1 MKSYQIHFIRHGLT
15 DGNVKG
21 QYIGSTDLS
30 LCEDGRKAV
39 EELCENY
46 EYPGASAFI
55 TSPMKRCT
63 ETLSIIY
70 PQAVHI
76 PIEDLRECDFG
87 LFEGMTAKEL
97 EKSPS
102 FAEWISGDAS
112 VPPLDGESG
121 EHFANRVCSAFEQIV
136 SGLMK
141 TGTTSCVIMTH
152 GGVIS
157 MLLSKYGLPQAQ
169 PVDWPCE
176 PGCGY
181 TVRIHPQ
188 LWASGRVMEVCSRLP
203 YSSDDEEDEDE
214 HMTVEE
220 FLTGEYLDEDFEFD
234 EEDLGDFYNP
244 DME

>member
-1 MKSYQIHFIRHGLT
+1 MKSYQIHLIRHGLT
-15 DGNVKG
+15 EGNING
-21 QYIGSTDLS
+21 QYIGSTDLP
-30 LCEDGRKAV
+30 LCSEGKTAIRKLNK
-39 EELCENY
+39 EY
-46 EYPGASAFI
+46 EYPGAAAFI

-63 ETLSIIY
+63 ETMKLIY
-70 PQAVHI
+70 PKVNQI
-76 PIEDLRECDFG
+76 PIEGLRECDFG

-97 EKSPS
+97 EKSSS
-102 FAEWISGDAS
+102 FSEWMSGDAS
-112 VPPLDGESG
+112 ISPPDGESG
-121 EHFANRVCSAFEQIV
+121 EHFAQRVCSTFEQIV

-157 MLLSKYGLPQAQ
+157 TLLSRYGLPKAE

-188 LWASGRVMEVCSRLP
+188 LWMSGQVMEVCSRLP
-203 YSSDDEEDEDE
+203 YLPEAEEDDEPDMVSSDDDY
-214 HMTVEE
+214 
-220 FLTGEYLDEDFEFD
+220 G
-234 EEDLGDFYNP
+234 DLGDFYNP